1 MRGSVRKRVG
11 VYCRSQSRALARS
24 TRSSRKMEGQ
34 RQMILWS
41 ICLKIELPMEK
52 HYTANTGQE
61 STLGLVRVP
70 NPPF

>member
-1 MRGSVRKRVG
+1 
-11 VYCRSQSRALARS
+11 
-24 TRSSRKMEGQ
+24 
-34 RQMILWS
+34 MILWS